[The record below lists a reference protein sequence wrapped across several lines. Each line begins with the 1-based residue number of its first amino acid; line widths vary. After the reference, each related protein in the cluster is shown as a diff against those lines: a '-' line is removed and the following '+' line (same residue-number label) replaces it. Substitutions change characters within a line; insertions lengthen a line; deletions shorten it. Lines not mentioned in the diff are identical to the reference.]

1 MAQLTDLNVSPY
13 YDDFNKTDNFH
24 KVLFRPGYSIQ
35 ARELTT
41 LQSILQNQV
50 ERHGSHIFKE
60 GTVVIPGQVSYSTA
74 FNTLQL
80 ATTFAN
86 EDVVAASF
94 YNATNPIIITGS
106 LSGVKA
112 KVIGFAEAT
121 TTTQPILYLQYISVG
136 TDNVTPFFN
145 NSENIT
151 ANTTITHTTSYS
163 ANIASAT
170 THDTFAA
177 QIGSAVTVEEGVYY
191 IRGHF
196 VRCEKETLVLSI
208 NNTLQN
214 ARVGFNITET
224 LVTPEADATLT
235 DNATGSNNY
244 AAKGA
249 HRLKISLN
257 LARLDID
264 SVADSN
270 FVELTRLDTGT
281 QVTGARNT
289 DYSVLGE
296 NLARRTFDESGDY
309 TVRNFL
315 YEMKESVT
323 QIFRGQTSIGAYTA
337 GNVTDNEGTAS
348 SELLALSI
356 KPGKAYVQ
364 GFEIEKLSTTL
375 VDVKKGRDFQTV
387 NAGITTFDIGNFAF
401 VTNLYG
407 SPDITSISGETT
419 PYKEI
424 GIFTDRTDT
433 SRGTSA
439 GYQIGVCRARSIE
452 YFSGTQGSTE
462 AIYKL
467 FLFDVRMFTYLS
479 LNGIASPTLTANHST
494 GGVRV
499 RGNTS
504 GATGFVYSTATDSGT
519 EGTLSVTRIA
529 LTNVVGAFENGEKLN
544 ISDSAETDALVE
556 NSGNTDLIISGIA
569 GSHNAIVTHEFRE
582 ARSLSDGTASKFT
595 ADLVLALVD
604 DAGNMLLDGTD
615 ANATDEFEKII
626 EDDGSTRVTL
636 ETQRVAKLVNPE
648 KNVAIFKL
656 PKRVIK
662 TLLTATN
669 SGTTD
674 TQYTVRRQFV
684 GTTDSNGAVTFS
696 AGSNETFVSFATKD
710 YTLSITTAG
719 GGTGIQGD
727 VVLLTDSKLTGEGTP
742 SLTVTDSTILGSG
755 AKVKLTAT
763 ILKTSVIQKAKT
775 TQLSKQLKVLEYDS
789 DTTAGAYGTRAT
801 DKDISLGRADVYR
814 LQAVFDS
821 EDTSADAEAPTLTLT
836 TTTGTFVRGERIEGS
851 TTGAL
856 GRTVSTVTPLQ
867 YTLIGGVSAD
877 DFAVGETVTGVHSG
891 ATAVIS
897 AKTQGSKNITNLF
910 TLDTGQR
917 DNFYDIARLVRKTGA
932 PTPLGRLLIIYDYLE
947 HGAGDVFTVDSYTS
961 LNGQME
967 YKDIPVFS
975 STRVDPDDP
984 EPTGVFELRD
994 SYDFRP
1000 RAEDIAGSS
1009 STLADVDQITGN
1021 SFNFENRQFDGG
1033 GATTVDMPQP
1043 GSTVQSDF
1051 EFFLPKRAT
1060 LYLSKEGQ
1068 FKVVE
1073 GVSAELPQL
1082 PKDLDGS
1089 LKLASLFIPAF
1100 TFSPKDVVIERF
1112 KTQRFTMKDIGR
1124 LQERIENVEYYT
1136 ALSLLEKDTAS
1147 FEVRNNQTGFNRFK
1161 SGFVVDNF
1169 SGHRVGDA
1177 LNQDYKIAV
1186 DQDNQ
1191 QLRPKSISKNVQLQ
1205 LPDNLTSAVGV
1216 KTLIGSNL
1224 AKTGDLI
1231 TLDYDEDVLMTQ
1243 PFATRVEN
1251 IQPYLVAGFT
1261 GKITITP
1268 TGDEW
1273 FETEVAPALVINRDG
1288 DFDTFAAQNA
1298 NAIGTVWNAW
1308 ETQWSGTTTVN
1319 LGTSVEGINNNATQ
1333 ATVVTRAIDVT
1344 NTTLRR
1350 TGTQTTVGSRL
1361 NEESQGTRVVSRGIV
1376 PFIRPRVISFK
1387 GECFA
1392 PNARLYVFFDRIA
1405 VSNFVT
1411 PAAGFTSDAIPVNGS
1426 PLICD
1431 GSGKVEG
1438 TFGIPDFRPQLTR
1451 RGGTQNVTLPIFR
1464 TGDVEFRLTTSE
1476 TNARSGPNSASKAP
1490 FSAATAIYSAKGIL
1504 DTLQE
1509 TIIATRE
1516 PILVQTGVDQE
1527 TMRTGV
1533 GQMRTISRRTDE
1545 IQAAVNNTFVTNE
1558 ITEEI
1563 TNITNITNNITNV
1576 TNNTTVN
1583 NRIVQVVRPRP
1594 PQDDGGDDGGGGGG
1608 NDPLAQTFMLTD
1620 DIGSFVTSIDFFFSA
1635 KDNNL
1640 PVWCEIRNVVN
1651 GYPGP
1656 KVLPFGRK
1664 VLEPSDVILNDTT
1677 GTTPTNFKFD
1687 SPVFLK
1693 SGIEYCVVL
1702 MTNSLDY
1709 RVWIAQMGETDVSGT
1724 DRVISKQPT
1733 LGVLFKSQNNR
1744 TWNAIQMQD
1753 LKLTIKKAKFKSVQG
1768 TLALSNKQTN
1778 LESPITAENGT
1789 TTIYGKKLIP
1799 NPLIM
1804 EHNSTV
1810 MQVKH
1815 ENHGMYATSNNVSI
1829 TGVKGLIST
1838 TLNGAIT
1845 TTSTSLTLTSATGFA
1860 ASNLSSRCYVK
1871 INNEIIYGTLS
1882 GTTISSLVRGD
1893 SIPTSGATA
1902 AHADDSTVELY
1913 QLHGVPLDQINKAHT
1928 AIANIDTNSYT
1939 VTLTTAPTIS
1949 GSAGTPKSQ
1958 IGLNN
1963 VYATENYRF
1972 ENIKPLVSV
1981 LELPTTSINAA
1992 LKTTSAT
1999 SPSGSETSFT
2009 TETTANTIQLNENFT
2024 FDSTRMVCSD
2034 VNETNELAGAKSFLL
2049 DLTFNTIMENLSP
2062 VLDIDRMS
2070 IITTA
2075 NIIDNIDSASDIYPT
2090 TDYVPSTDPQGD
2102 NNSAIYITKKV
2113 ALQNPATALKVIF
2126 DANRPATTDIK
2137 VMHKI
2142 LPSASAD
2149 DFDDLGYVF
2158 FNDTGSPD
2166 NPVNISLTDGDF
2178 QEYEFTAGVKD
2189 DGFTNDPLPEFI
2201 QFAIKIVL
2209 QGTNAAQ
2216 VPRLKSLRVIA
2227 LDD

>member
-1 MAQLTDLNVSPY
+1 MAQITDLNVSPY
-13 YDDFNKTDNFH
+13 YDDFDETDNFH
-24 KVLFRPGYSIQ
+24 KVLFRPGFSIQ

-50 ERHGSHIFKE
+50 ERHGAHVFKE
-60 GTVVIPGQVSYSTA
+60 GTVVIPGQVSYSRA
-74 FNTLQL
+74 FQTLQL
-80 ATTFAN
+80 STTFAN
-86 EDVVAASF
+86 EDIVAASF
-94 YNATNPIIITGS
+94 YNATSPVIITGS

-121 TTTQPILYLQYISVG
+121 TTTQPVLYIQYISVG
-136 TDNVTPFFN
+136 TDNTTSFFN

-151 ANTTITHTTSYS
+151 ANTTITHTTAYA

-170 THDTFAA
+170 THNTFAS
-177 QIGSAVTVEEGVYY
+177 QQGSAVTVEEGVYY

-196 VRCEKETLVLSI
+196 VRCGTETLVLSI
-208 NNTLQN
+208 NSIIESG
-214 ARVGFNITET
+214 RIGFNITET
-224 LVTPEADATLT
+224 LVTPETDATLT

-249 HRLKISLN
+249 HRLKIALN
-257 LARLDID
+257 LVKLDTD

-270 FVELTRLDTGT
+270 FVELMRLDDGS
-281 QVTGARNT
+281 QVTAARNT
-289 DYSVLGE
+289 EYSVLGE
-296 NLARRTFDESGDY
+296 TLARRTFDESGDY

-323 QIFRGQTSIGAYTA
+323 QVFRGQTNIGAFTA
-337 GNVTDNEGTAS
+337 GTATDQNATAS
-348 SELLALSI
+348 SDLLALTI

-364 GFEIEKLSTTL
+364 GFEIEKLGTSL
-375 VDVKKGRDFQTV
+375 VDINKARDFSTV
-387 NAGITTFDIGNFAF
+387 NAGVTTFDIGNFAF
-401 VTNLYG
+401 VTNVYG
-407 SPDITSISGETT
+407 TPDISQIGGSTT

-424 GIFTDRTDT
+424 GIYTDRTDT
-433 SRGTSA
+433 SRGTEK
-439 GYQIGVCRARSIE
+439 GYQIGVCRARTIE
-452 YFSGTQGSTE
+452 YFSGTQGNTD

-479 LNGIASPTLTANHST
+479 LSGIASPSLIATHTN
-494 GGVRV
+494 GGVQIKGV
-499 RGNTS
+499 TS
-504 GATGFVYSTATDSGT
+504 GATGFVYSTNYVAGT
-519 EGTLSVTRIA
+519 GTTGGVTRIA
-529 LTNVVGAFENGEKLN
+529 LTNVVGNFTETEK
-544 ISDSAETDALVE
+544 IIASDSSETGKIVE
-556 NSGNTDLIISGIA
+556 NAANTDLTISAIT

-582 ARSLSDGTASKFT
+582 ARSLFMSPSNSFS

-604 DAGNMLLDGTD
+604 NAGNILLDGTD
-615 ANATDEFEKII
+615 ANATDNFGKFKEAG
-626 EDDGSTRVTL
+626 DGGNLLAEVQ
-636 ETQRVAKLVNPE
+636 EVAKLINPE

-669 SGTTD
+669 SGATD

-684 GTTDSNGAVTFS
+684 GTTDSSGAVTFS

-719 GGTGIQGD
+719 GGSGIQGD
-727 VVLLTDSKLTGEGTP
+727 IVLLTDSKISGEGTA
-742 SLTVTDSTILGSG
+742 SITITDSTILGSS
-755 AKVKLTAT
+755 AVVKLTAT
-763 ILKTSVIQKAKT
+763 ILKTSVIQKPKT
-775 TQLSKQLKVLEYDS
+775 TQLSKQLKVLAS
-789 DTTAGAYGTRAT
+789 DDDGAYGTRAT
-801 DKDISLGRADVYR
+801 DVDISFGRADVYR
-814 LQAVFDS
+814 LQAIFDS
-821 EDTSADAEAPTLTLT
+821 EDTSSDAAAPTLTLT

-851 TTGAL
+851 VSGAL

-877 DFAVGETVTGVHSG
+877 DFQVGETVTGIHSG

-910 TLDTGQR
+910 ALDSGQR
-917 DNFYDIARLVRKTGA
+917 DNFYDIARLVRKPGS
-932 PTPLGRLLIIYDYLE
+932 PVPLGRLLVIYDYLE

-961 LNGQME
+961 LNSQML
-967 YKDIPVFS
+967 YKDIPVYA

-1000 RAEDIAGSS
+1000 RAEDIAGAS
-1009 STLADVDQITGN
+1009 STLSDVDQITGN
-1021 SFNFENRQFDGG
+1021 SFNFENRQFDGTG
-1033 GATTVDMPQP
+1033 STTVDMPQP

-1051 EFFLPKRAT
+1051 EFYLPKRGT
-1060 LYLSKEGQ
+1060 LFLTKEGQ

-1082 PKDLDGS
+1082 PKDLDS
-1089 LKLASLFIPAF
+1089 ALKLASLFIPAF
-1100 TFSPKDVVIERF
+1100 TFDPRDVVIERF

-1177 LNQDYKIAV
+1177 LNKDYKIAV

-1191 QLRPKSISKNVQLQ
+1191 QLRPKSISKNFPLE
-1205 LPDNLTSAVGV
+1205 LGTLTNT
-1216 KTLIGSNL
+1216 K
-1224 AKTGDLI
+1224 KTGDLI
-1231 TLDYDEDVLMTQ
+1231 TLDYDHAVLFEQ

-1251 IQPYLVAGFT
+1251 VQPYMVAGFA

-1268 TGDEW
+1268 SGDEW
-1273 FETEVAPALVINRDG
+1273 FETEIAPALVINRDG

-1319 LGTSVEGINNNATQ
+1319 LGTSIEGINNNATQ
-1333 ATVVTRAIDVT
+1333 ASVVTRALDVT

-1350 TGTQTTVGSRL
+1350 VGTQTTVGSRL
-1361 NEESQGTRVVSRGIV
+1361 NEVSQGTRVVSRGIV
-1376 PFIRPRVISFK
+1376 PFIRPRAISFK

-1392 PNARLYVFFDRIA
+1392 PNARLYVFFDRVA

-1411 PAAGFTSDAIPVNGS
+1411 PGVNFTTPESLVADLAYLDPVTGLFVTGQRATQGS

-1431 GSGKVEG
+1431 ASGKVEG
-1438 TFGIPDFRPQLTR
+1438 TFQIPDFRPQLTR
-1451 RGGTQNVTLPIFR
+1451 NGGTQNVSLPIFR
-1464 TGDVEFRLTTSE
+1464 TGDVEFRVTTSE
-1476 TNARSGPNSASKAP
+1476 TNARSGPNSAQSAP

-1504 DTLQE
+1504 DTVQE

-1516 PILVQTGVDQE
+1516 PVLVQTEVDQE
-1527 TMRTGV
+1527 TMRT
-1533 GQMRTISRRTDE
+1533 TIGDQRVIDRRIDE
-1545 IQAAVNNTFVTNE
+1545 IQAAVN
-1558 ITEEI
+1558 I
-1563 TNITNITNNITNV
+1563 TNNITNINQDITNITNNITNNF
-1576 TNNTTVN
+1576 TNIRVF
-1583 NRIVQVVRPRP
+1583 R
-1594 PQDDGGDDGGGGGG
+1594 G
-1608 NDPLAQTFMLTD
+1608 DPLAQTFKLEEDGGNFITK
-1620 DIGSFVTSIDFFFSA
+1620 VDFFFSA

-1651 GYPGP
+1651 GYPGA

-1664 VLEPSDVILNDTT
+1664 VLEPSDVNLNDST
-1677 GTTPTNFKFD
+1677 GTTPTTFTFD
-1687 SPVFLK
+1687 SPVFLQ
-1693 SGIEYCVVL
+1693 SNTEYCIVL
-1702 MTNSLDY
+1702 QTDSIDY

-1724 DRVISKQPT
+1724 DRVVSSQPT

-1744 TWNAIQMQD
+1744 TWNAIQMED
-1753 LKLTIKKAKFKSVQG
+1753 LKFTMYRAKFKNATGSV
-1768 TLALSNKQTN
+1768 ALTNKPTN
-1778 LESPITAENGT
+1778 FDSSVLAENGSSVV
-1789 TTIYGKKLIP
+1789 YGKKLIP

-1804 EHNSTV
+1804 EHNSAV
-1810 MQVKH
+1810 LQVKH
-1815 ENHGMYATSNNVSI
+1815 EHHAMYATSNNVTI

-1838 TLNGAIT
+1838 TLVSAIT
-1845 TTSTSLTLTSATGFA
+1845 TASTSLTLTSNSGFA

-1871 INNEIIYGTLS
+1871 IDNEILYGTLS

-1893 SIPTSGATA
+1893 SIDTSGATA
-1902 AHADDSTVELY
+1902 AHAAGATVELY
-1913 QLHGVPLDQINKAHT
+1913 QLHGVPLDQVNKTHT
-1928 AIANIDTNSYT
+1928 AIANIDTNAYT
-1939 VTLTTAPTIS
+1939 ITLSTAPTIT
-1949 GSAGTPKSQ
+1949 GAEGTPKSQ

-1972 ENIKPLVSV
+1972 ENIKPLVSA
-1981 LELPTTSINAA
+1981 LELPTTGINA
-1992 LKTTSAT
+1992 LLRTTSGT
-1999 SPSGSETSFT
+1999 SPSGTESSFT
-2009 TETTANTIQLNENFT
+2009 TETTGQTVQLNENFT
-2024 FDSTRMVCSD
+2024 FDTTRMVCSKI
-2034 VNETNELAGAKSFLL
+2034 NETNELAGASSFLL
-2049 DLTFNTIMENLSP
+2049 DLNFTTEQDNLSP
-2062 VLDIDRMS
+2062 VLDIDRLS
-2070 IITTA
+2070 VITTA
-2075 NIIDNIDSASDIYPT
+2075 NIIDSINSSGDIYPT
-2090 TDYVPSTDPQGD
+2090 TDFVPSTDPQGD

-2113 ALQNPATALKVIF
+2113 ALQNPATALKVLF

-2142 LPSASAD
+2142 LPAASSD

-2166 NPVNISLTDGDF
+2166 NPVSISLTEGDF

-2189 DGFTNDPLPEFI
+2189 DGFTNDPLPDFI

-2216 VPRLKSLRVIA
+2216 VPKLKSLRVIA
-2227 LDD
+2227 LDE

>member
-13 YDDFNKTDNFH
+13 YDDFDDKDNFH
-24 KVLFRPGYSIQ
+24 KVLFRPGFSIQ

-60 GTVVIPGQVSYSTA
+60 GSVVIPGQVSYSTN

-86 EDVVAASF
+86 EDIVAASF
-94 YNATNPIIITGS
+94 YNATNPVVITGS

-170 THDTFAA
+170 THDTFAS

-208 NNTLQN
+208 NNVLQSG
-214 ARVGFNITET
+214 RVGFNITET
-224 LVTPEADATLT
+224 LVTPETDATLT

-249 HRLKISLN
+249 HRLKIALN
-257 LARLDID
+257 LVKLDTD

-315 YEMKESVT
+315 YEIKESVT
-323 QIFRGQTSIGAYTA
+323 QIFRGATSIGAYTA
-337 GNVTDNEGTAS
+337 GSVTDNEATAS
-348 SELLALSI
+348 SDLLALSI

-364 GFEIEKLSTTL
+364 GFEIDKIATSL
-375 VDVKKGRDFQTV
+375 VDVKKARDFNTV

-407 SPDITSISGETT
+407 SPDITSVSGETT

-439 GYQIGVCRARSIE
+439 GYQIGVCRARTVE

-462 AIYKL
+462 AIYKM
-467 FLFDVRMFTYLS
+467 FLFDVRMLTYLQLS
-479 LNGIASPTLTANHST
+479 GEASPSLLASHSS
-494 GGVRV
+494 GGVQV
-499 RGNTS
+499 KGVTS
-504 GATGFVYSTATDSGT
+504 GATGFIYAGATGT
-519 EGTLSVTRIA
+519 TTNGRTRLA
-529 LTNVVGAFENGEKLN
+529 LTNVVGTFTGGEK
-544 ISDSAETDALVE
+544 ITASDSVETGKIVE
-556 NSGNTDLIISGIA
+556 NSSDADLTTFSDSFTEFQIQ
-569 GSHNAIVTHEFRE
+569 HEFRE
-582 ARSLSDGTASKFT
+582 ARSLSDATASKFT

-615 ANATDEFEKII
+615 ANATDQFEKII

-636 ETQRVAKLVNPE
+636 ETQRVAKLINPE
-648 KNVAIFKL
+648 KNAALFKL

-662 TLLTATN
+662 TLLTETN
-669 SGTTD
+669 AGATD

-696 AGSNETFVSFATKD
+696 AGSNETFVSFASKD

-727 VVLLTDSKLTGEGTP
+727 IVLLTDSKLTGEGTP
-742 SLTVTDSTILGSG
+742 SLTITDGTILGSA

-763 ILKTSVIQKAKT
+763 ILKTSVIAKAKT
-775 TQLSKQLKVLEYDS
+775 TQLSKQVKVLATD
-789 DTTAGAYGTRAT
+789 DDGAYGTRAT
-801 DKDISLGRADVYR
+801 DVDVSLGRADAYR

-821 EDTSADAEAPTLTLT
+821 EDTSSDAAAPTLTLT
-836 TTTGTFVRGERIEGS
+836 TTTGTFVRGERITGS

-877 DFAVGETVTGVHSG
+877 DFAIGETITGAHSG

-917 DNFYDIARLVRKTGA
+917 DNFYDISRVVRKTGA
-932 PTPLGRLLIIYDYLE
+932 PVPLGRLLIIYDYLE
-947 HGAGDVFTVDSYTS
+947 HGAGDVFTVDSYTT

-967 YKDIPVFS
+967 YKDIPVYA

-1043 GSTVQSDF
+1043 GSVVQSDF
-1051 EFFLPKRAT
+1051 EFYLPKRAT
-1060 LYLSKEGQ
+1060 LFLTKEGQ

-1082 PKDLDGS
+1082 PKDLDS
-1089 LKLASLFIPAF
+1089 ALKLASLFIPAF
-1100 TFSPKDVVIERF
+1100 TFSPKEVQIERF

-1191 QLRPKSISKNVQLQ
+1191 QLRPKSVSKNVQLQ

-1216 KTLIGSNL
+1216 KTLIGSGL

-1231 TLDYDEDVLMTQ
+1231 TLDYDETVMFTQ

-1251 IQPYLVAGFT
+1251 IQPYLVAGFA

-1308 ETQWSGTTTVN
+1308 ETQWSGVTTVN

-1350 TGTQTTVGSRL
+1350 VGTQTTVGSRL
-1361 NEESQGTRVVSRGIV
+1361 NEESQGSRVINRGIV

-1392 PNARLYVFFDRIA
+1392 PNARLYVFFDRVA

-1411 PAAGFTSDAIPVNGS
+1411 PLAGFTSDATPVAGS

-1431 GSGKVEG
+1431 ASGKVEG
-1438 TFGIPDFRPQLTR
+1438 TYQIPDFRPQLTA
-1451 RGGTQNVTLPIFR
+1451 RGGTQNVTVPIFR
-1464 TGDVEFRLTTSE
+1464 TGDVEFRVTTSE

-1490 FSAATAIYSAKGIL
+1490 FSAATATYSAKGVL
-1504 DTLQE
+1504 DTVQE

-1516 PILVQTGVDQE
+1516 PILVQTSVDQE
-1527 TMRTGV
+1527 TMRTNI
-1533 GQMRTISRRTDE
+1533 GQMREISRRTDE
-1545 IQAAVNNTFVTNE
+1545 IQAAVNITNVTNE

-1583 NRIVQVVRPRP
+1583 NRIVQVIRPRP
-1594 PQDDGGDDGGGGGG
+1594 PQGDDGNNG
-1608 NDPLAQTFMLTD
+1608 DPLAQTFMMAED
-1620 DIGSFVTSIDFFFSA
+1620 GGSFITSIEFFFSA

-1664 VLEPSDVILNDTT
+1664 VITPDQVNLNDTT
-1677 GTTPTNFKFD
+1677 GTTPTKFTFD
-1687 SPVFLK
+1687 SPVFLQ
-1693 SGIEYCVVL
+1693 SGVEYCVVL
-1702 MTNSLDY
+1702 QTDSLDY
-1709 RVWIAQMGETDVSGT
+1709 RVWIAQMGETDVSGS

-1753 LKLTIKKAKFKSVQG
+1753 LKLTINRARFKNIQG

-1778 LESPITAENGT
+1778 LESPITAEDGT
-1789 TTIYGKKLIP
+1789 TTVYGKKLIP

-1804 EHNSTV
+1804 EHSSTV
-1810 MQVKH
+1810 LQVKH
-1815 ENHGMYATSNNVSI
+1815 IDHGMYATSNNVKI

-1882 GTTISSLVRGD
+1882 GTTISGLVRGD
-1893 SIPTSGATA
+1893 SIDTSGATA

-1913 QLHGVPLDQINKAHT
+1913 QIHGVPLDQVNKTHT
-1928 AIANIDTNSYT
+1928 AIANVDTNSYT
-1939 VTLTTAPTIS
+1939 VSLTTAPTIT
-1949 GSAGTPKSQ
+1949 GADGTPKSQ

-1981 LELPTTSINAA
+1981 LELPTTSINAV

-2009 TETTANTIQLNENFT
+2009 TETTASTIQLNENFA
-2024 FDSTRMVCSD
+2024 FDNTRMVASD

-2049 DLTFNTIMENLSP
+2049 DLTFNTISDNLSP

-2075 NIIDNIDSASDIYPT
+2075 NIIDKINSSSDIYPT
-2090 TDYVPSTDPQGD
+2090 TDYVDSIEPLGD

-2113 ALQNPATALKVIF
+2113 ALQNPATALKVLF
-2126 DANRPATTDIK
+2126 DAMRPATADIK

-2142 LPSASAD
+2142 LPSASSD
-2149 DFDDLGYVF
+2149 DFDDLGYVY
-2158 FNDTGSPD
+2158 FNDVGSPD
-2166 NPVNISLTDGDF
+2166 NPVSISLTDSDF

-2209 QGTNAAQ
+2209 QGTDAAQ
-2216 VPRLKSLRVIA
+2216 VPKLKSLRVIA

>member
-1 MAQLTDLNVSPY
+1 MAQITDLNVSPY
-13 YDDFNKTDNFH
+13 YDDFDEKDNFH
-24 KVLFRPGYSIQ
+24 QVLFRPGYSIQ

-41 LQSILQNQV
+41 LQSILKNQV
-50 ERHGSHIFKE
+50 ERHGAHVFKE
-60 GTVVIPGQVSYSTA
+60 GTVVIPGQVSLSTR
-74 FNTLQL
+74 FTTLQL

-86 EDVVAASF
+86 EDVIAAAY
-94 YNATNPIIITGS
+94 YNDTTPVILTGS

-121 TTTQPILYLQYISVG
+121 TTTQPILYVQYISVG
-136 TDNVTPFFN
+136 TDNTTAFFN

-151 ANTTITHTTSYS
+151 ANTTITHTTSYA

-170 THDTFAA
+170 THNLFAA
-177 QIGSAVTVEEGVYY
+177 QIGTAVSIEEGVYY

-196 VRCEKETLVLSI
+196 VRCAKETLVLSI
-208 NNTLQN
+208 NNTLQTG
-214 ARVGFNITET
+214 RIGFNITES
-224 LVTPEADATLT
+224 LVTPETDITLT

-249 HRLKISLN
+249 HRLKIVLN
-257 LARLDID
+257 LVKLDVD
-264 SVADSN
+264 SVADSS
-270 FVELTRLDTGT
+270 FVELMKLDSG
-281 QVTGARNT
+281 QMVSAARNT
-289 DYSVLGE
+289 EYSVLGE
-296 NLARRTFDESGDY
+296 SLARRTFDESGDY
-309 TVRNFL
+309 TVKNFL

-323 QIFRGQTSIGAYTA
+323 QIFRGKTNLGAYTS
-337 GNVTDNEGTAS
+337 GSPTDSGTVAS
-348 SELLALSI
+348 SDLLALSI

-364 GFEIEKLSTTL
+364 GFEIEKLGTSL
-375 VDVKKGRDFQTV
+375 VDVKKSRDFATV

-401 VTNLYG
+401 VTNLFG
-407 SPDITSISGETT
+407 SPDISQISGETT

-424 GIFTDRTDT
+424 EIFTDRTDT

-439 GYQIGVCRARSIE
+439 GYQIGVARARTVE

-467 FLFDVRMFTYLS
+467 FLFDVRMFTYIS
-479 LNGIASPTLTANHST
+479 LNGIASPSLIATHTT
-494 GGVRV
+494 GGVQIK
-499 RGNTS
+499 GATS
-504 GATGFVYSTATDSGT
+504 GATGLLYSSNYISGT
-519 EGTLSVTRIA
+519 EGTISVTRIA
-529 LTNVVGAFENGEKLN
+529 LTNVVGNFTNAEK
-544 ISDSAETDALVE
+544 IIASDSAETGKLVE
-556 NSGNTDLIISGIA
+556 NVSNTDLIISGIA
-569 GSHNAIVTHEFRE
+569 GSHNDIVTHEFRE
-582 ARSLSDGTASKFT
+582 ARSLSDGTANKFT
-595 ADLVLALVD
+595 ADLILALVD
-604 DAGNMLLDGTD
+604 NAGNMLLDGTD
-615 ANATDEFEKII
+615 ANATDQFEKIV

-636 ETQRVAKLVNPE
+636 ETQRVAKLINPE
-648 KNVAIFKL
+648 KNAAIFKL

-669 SGTTD
+669 SGATD
-674 TQYTVRRQFV
+674 TQYTIRRQFV
-684 GTTDSNGAVTFS
+684 GTTDSSGAVVFS

-727 VVLLTDSKLTGEGTP
+727 IVLLTDSKLAGEGTP
-742 SLTVTDSTILGSG
+742 SLTITDSTILGSG

-775 TQLSKQLKVLEYDS
+775 TQLSKQLKVLATDA
-789 DTTAGAYGTRAT
+789 DGAYGTRGT
-801 DKDISLGRADVYR
+801 DVDVSLGHADVYR

-821 EDTSADAEAPTLTLT
+821 ESTSADAAAPTLTLT
-836 TTTGTFVRGERIEGS
+836 TTTGNFVRGERIVGS
-851 TTGAL
+851 VSGAL
-856 GRTVSTVTPLQ
+856 GRTVSTSTPLQ
-867 YTLIGGVSAD
+867 YTLIGGISAE
-877 DFAVGETVTGVHSG
+877 DFSIGETVTGAHSG

-897 AKTQGSKNITNLF
+897 EKTQGSKNITNLF

-917 DNFYDIARLVRKTGA
+917 DNFYDIARIVRKTGA
-932 PTPLGRLLIIYDYLE
+932 PVPLGRLLVVYDYLE
-947 HGAGDVFTVDSYTS
+947 HGAGDVFTVDSYTA
-961 LNGQME
+961 LNGQMQ
-967 YKDIPVFS
+967 YKDIPVYA

-994 SYDFRP
+994 SFDFRP
-1000 RAEDIAGSS
+1000 RAEDIAGTS
-1009 STLADVDQITGN
+1009 STLADIDQVTGN

-1033 GATTVDMPQP
+1033 GATTVDMPKP
-1043 GSTVQSDF
+1043 GSFIQADF
-1051 EFFLPKRAT
+1051 EFYLPKRAT
-1060 LYLSKEGQ
+1060 LFITSAGQ
-1068 FKVVE
+1068 FKVVQ

-1082 PKDLDGS
+1082 PKDIDS
-1089 LKLASLFIPAF
+1089 ALKLASLFIPAF
-1100 TFSPKDVVIERF
+1100 TFTPDEVVIERF

-1177 LNQDYKIAV
+1177 LNKDYKIAV

-1191 QLRPKSISKNVQLQ
+1191 QLRPKAISKNVQLQ
-1205 LPDNLTSAVGV
+1205 LPNNLTSAVGV
-1216 KTLIGSNL
+1216 KTLIGNNL

-1231 TLDYDEDVLMTQ
+1231 TIDYDEIEQFTQ

-1251 IQPYLVAGFT
+1251 IQPYLVAGFA

-1273 FETEVAPALVINRDG
+1273 FETEVSPALVINRDG

-1298 NAIGTVWNAW
+1298 NAIGTVWNSW
-1308 ETQWSGTTTVN
+1308 ETQWSGTTAIS

-1333 ATVVTRAIDVT
+1333 ATIVTRAIDVT

-1350 TGTQTTVGSRL
+1350 VGTQTTVGSRL
-1361 NEESQGTRVVSRGIV
+1361 SEESQGSKVVSRGIV

-1392 PNARLYVFFDRIA
+1392 PNAKLFVFFDRVA
-1405 VSNFVT
+1405 VSTFVT
-1411 PAAGFTSDAIPVNGS
+1411 PLAGFTSDTTPIAGS
-1426 PLICD
+1426 PLICNA
-1431 GSGKVEG
+1431 SGKVEG
-1438 TFGIPDFRPQLTR
+1438 VFQIPDFRPQLTA
-1451 RGGTQNVTLPIFR
+1451 RGGTQNVTVPIFR
-1464 TGDVEFRLTTSE
+1464 TGDVEFRVTTSE
-1476 TNARSGPNSASKAP
+1476 TNARSGPNSASKSP

-1504 DTLQE
+1504 DTIQE

-1516 PILVQTGVDQE
+1516 PILVQSGVDQE
-1527 TMRTGV
+1527 TMRTNV
-1533 GQMRTISRRTDE
+1533 GGLREISRRIDD
-1545 IQAAVNNTFVTNE
+1545 IQAAV
-1558 ITEEI
+1558 
-1563 TNITNITNNITNV
+1563 NITNV
-1576 TNNTTVN
+1576 TNITEINQEITNTTNVTNVN
-1583 NRIVQVVRPRP
+1583 NRIVQVVQ
-1594 PQDDGGDDGGGGGG
+1594 PQQPQGGDDDDGGGDG
-1608 NDPLAQTFMLTD
+1608 NDPLAQTFMLANDGGT
-1620 DIGSFVTSIDFFFSA
+1620 FVTSMEFFFSA

-1651 GYPGP
+1651 GYPGA
-1656 KVLPFGRK
+1656 KILPFGRK
-1664 VLEPSDVILNDTT
+1664 VLDPSSINLNDTT
-1677 GTTPTNFKFD
+1677 GTTPTKFTFD
-1687 SPVFLK
+1687 SPVFLQ

-1702 MTNSLDY
+1702 MTDSLDY

-1724 DRVISKQPT
+1724 NRVISKQPT

-1753 LKLTIKKAKFKSVQG
+1753 LKLTINRAKFKSASG
-1768 TLALSNKQTN
+1768 TMSLTNKSTN
-1778 LESPITAENGT
+1778 IDSPIIVENGT
-1789 TTIYGKKLIP
+1789 DVVYGKKLIP

-1804 EHNSTV
+1804 EHSSTV
-1810 MQVKH
+1810 LQVKH
-1815 ENHGMYATSNNVSI
+1815 EYHAMYATSNNVTI

-1838 TLNGAIT
+1838 TLDGAIT
-1845 TTSTSLTLTSATGFA
+1845 TTSTSLTLTSSSGFA
-1860 ASNLSSRCYVK
+1860 ASSLSSRCYVK
-1871 INNEIIYGTLS
+1871 IDNEIIFGTLS

-1893 SIPTSGATA
+1893 SIDTSGASA
-1902 AHADDSTVELY
+1902 AHADDSKVELY
-1913 QLHGVPLDQINKAHT
+1913 QIHGVPLDQVNKTHT
-1928 AIANIDTNSYT
+1928 AIANIDTNAYT
-1939 VTLTTAPTIS
+1939 ISLTTAPSIT
-1949 GSAGTPKSQ
+1949 GAEGTPKSQ

-1972 ENIKPLVSV
+1972 ENIKPLVSA
-1981 LELPTTSINAA
+1981 LELPTTSINA
-1992 LKTTSAT
+1992 LVRTTSGT
-1999 SPSGSETSFT
+1999 SPSGAEASFT
-2009 TETTANTIQLNENFT
+2009 TETTGQTVQFNENFA
-2024 FDSTRMVCSD
+2024 FDTTRMVCSD
-2034 VNETNELAGAKSFLL
+2034 INQTNELAGVASLFF
-2049 DLTFNTIMENLSP
+2049 DLTFNTVTDNLSP

-2070 IITTA
+2070 VITTA
-2075 NIIDNIDSASDIYPT
+2075 NIIDEINSSSDVYPT
-2090 TDYVPSTDPQGD
+2090 TDFVASTRPEGD

-2113 ALQNPATALKVIF
+2113 ALQNPATALKVLF
-2126 DANRPATTDIK
+2126 DAMRPATTEIK

-2142 LPSASAD
+2142 LPSASSD

-2158 FNDTGSPD
+2158 FNDTGSSD
-2166 NPVNISLTDGDF
+2166 NPVSISLTDGDF

-2216 VPRLKSLRVIA
+2216 VPKLKSLRVIA